1 MQSSYIKN
9 LDNIKKIHFIGIG
22 GSGMFPI
29 ARILKEKVYE
39 ITGSDIYES
48 DTIEKVRNIG
58 ITVSMEQKEE
68 NIVDQDLVVFSA
80 AIKDE
85 NPEIIAAKNKNIPM
99 IERSVMLGIIF
110 KDYKNSIGVAGTHG
124 KTTTT
129 SMITSI
135 LIDAGKDPTAVIGG
149 TLNKIKGN
157 SCLGKSDIIVG
168 EACEYVDSFLELYPY
183 CSVITN
189 VDSDHLDYFKTFD
202 NVKKSFRQFAS
213 QTSGLLVVNGDDKNA
228 RECVKD
234 LETKAIFFGFSKNN
248 DYYADNILFNEF
260 QMATFSIMHKDEEIA
275 NISLSVPGKHN
286 IYNAMAAFL
295 VSKNLGAETEKI
307 CESLKNFKGAHRRF
321 EILEKINGITVADDF
336 AHHPTEI
343 ESTLNFVKKMNFK
356 RVWTVFQPHTYSRTF
371 MFINEFAKALS
382 ISDKVVISDILPVI
396 EFNIYG
402 INSENLVNK
411 IPNAVYVPIFEEI
424 ADFIVNNATSGDLVL
439 TMGGGNVYKCADMIV
454 SRLKKSF

>member
-1 MQSSYIKN
+1 MQSSDIKN

-29 ARILKEKVYE
+29 ARILKEKGYE

-157 SCLGKSDIIVG
+157 SHLGKSDIIVG
-168 EACEYVDSFLELYPY
+168 EACEYVDSFLKLYPY

-213 QTSGLLVVNGDDKNA
+213 QTSGILVVNGDDENA
-228 RECVKD
+228 RECVDNLKIK
-234 LETKAIFFGFSKNN
+234 TVFFGFSKNN
-248 DYYADNILFNEF
+248 DYYADNIVFNEL
-260 QMATFSIMHKDEEIA
+260 QMATFSIMHKDKKIA
-275 NISLSVPGKHN
+275 DVSLSVPGKHN
-286 IYNAMAAFL
+286 IYNALAAFL
-295 VSKNLGAETEKI
+295 VAENLGVETEKI
-307 CESLKNFKGAHRRF
+307 CEALKNFKGAHRRF
-321 EILEKINGITVADDF
+321 EILERINGITIADDF

-356 RVWTVFQPHTYSRTF
+356 RVWTIFQPHTYSRTF

-382 ISDKVVISDILPVI
+382 ISDKVVISDILPVR
-396 EFNIYG
+396 EVNVYNIH
-402 INSENLVNK
+402 SEDLVNK
-411 IPNAVYVPIFEEI
+411 VPNAVYVPTFEEI
-424 ADFIVNNATSGDLVL
+424 ADFIVNNAISGDLVL

-454 SRLKKSF
+454 SRLKKLF

>member
-1 MQSSYIKN
+1 MQSSDIKN
-9 LDNIKKIHFIGIG
+9 LDNIRKIHFIGIG

-29 ARILKEKVYE
+29 ARILKEKGYE

-48 DTIEKVRNIG
+48 DAIEKVRNIG

-85 NPEIIAAKNKNIPM
+85 NPEIIATKNKNIPM

-157 SCLGKSDIIVG
+157 SHLGKSDIIVG

-189 VDSDHLDYFKTFD
+189 VDSDHLDYFKTLD

-213 QTSGLLVVNGDDKNA
+213 QTSGILVVNGDDENA
-228 RECVKD
+228 RECVDNLKIK
-234 LETKAIFFGFSKNN
+234 TVFFGFSKNN
-248 DYYADNILFNEF
+248 DYYADNIVFNEL
-260 QMATFSIMHKDEEIA
+260 QMATFSIMHKDKKIA
-275 NISLSVPGKHN
+275 DVSLSVPGKHN

-307 CESLKNFKGAHRRF
+307 CEALKNFKGAHRRF
-321 EILEKINGITVADDF
+321 EILERINGITIADDF

-356 RVWTVFQPHTYSRTF
+356 KVWTVFQPHTYSRTF

-382 ISDKVVISDILPVI
+382 ISDKVVISDILPVR
-396 EFNIYG
+396 EVNVY
-402 INSENLVNK
+402 NVHSEDLVNK
-411 IPNAVYVPIFEEI
+411 IPNAVYVPTFEEI
-424 ADFIVNNATSGDLVL
+424 ADFMANNATSGDLVL

-454 SRLKKSF
+454 SRLKKLF

>member
-1 MQSSYIKN
+1 MQSSDIKN

-29 ARILKEKVYE
+29 ARILKEKGYE

-157 SCLGKSDIIVG
+157 SHLGKSDVIVG

-213 QTSGLLVVNGDDKNA
+213 QTSGILVVNGDDENA
-228 RECVKD
+228 RECVDNLKIK
-234 LETKAIFFGFSKNN
+234 TVFFGFSKNN
-248 DYYADNILFNEF
+248 DYYANNIVFNEL
-260 QMATFSIMHKDEEIA
+260 QMATFSIMHKDKKIA
-275 NISLSVPGKHN
+275 DVSLSVPGKHN
-286 IYNAMAAFL
+286 IYNALAAFL
-295 VSKNLGAETEKI
+295 VAENLGVETEKI
-307 CESLKNFKGAHRRF
+307 CEALKNFKGAHRRF
-321 EILEKINGITVADDF
+321 EILERINGITIADDF

-356 RVWTVFQPHTYSRTF
+356 KVWTIFQPHTYSRTF
-371 MFINEFAKALS
+371 MFIKEFAKALS
-382 ISDKVVISDILPVI
+382 ISDKVVISDILPVR
-396 EFNIYG
+396 EVNVY
-402 INSENLVNK
+402 NVHSEDLVNK
-411 IPNAVYVPIFEEI
+411 ISNAVYVPTFEEI

-454 SRLKKSF
+454 SRLKKLF

>member
-1 MQSSYIKN
+1 
-9 LDNIKKIHFIGIG
+9 
-22 GSGMFPI
+22 
-29 ARILKEKVYE
+29 
-39 ITGSDIYES
+39 
-48 DTIEKVRNIG
+48 
-58 ITVSMEQKEE
+58 
-68 NIVDQDLVVFSA
+68 
-80 AIKDE
+80 
-85 NPEIIAAKNKNIPM
+85 
-99 IERSVMLGIIF
+99 
-110 KDYKNSIGVAGTHG
+110 
-124 KTTTT
+124 
-129 SMITSI
+129 
-135 LIDAGKDPTAVIGG
+135 
-149 TLNKIKGN
+149 
-157 SCLGKSDIIVG
+157 
-168 EACEYVDSFLELYPY
+168 
-183 CSVITN
+183 
-189 VDSDHLDYFKTFD
+189 
-202 NVKKSFRQFAS
+202 
-213 QTSGLLVVNGDDKNA
+213 
-228 RECVKD
+228 
-234 LETKAIFFGFSKNN
+234 
-248 DYYADNILFNEF
+248 
-260 QMATFSIMHKDEEIA
+260 MATFSIMHKDEKIA

-382 ISDKVVISDILPVI
+382 ISDKVVISDILPVR
-396 EFNIYG
+396 EVNIYG

-411 IPNAVYVPIFEEI
+411 IPNAVYVPTFEEI

>member
-1 MQSSYIKN
+1 MQSSDIKN
-9 LDNIKKIHFIGIG
+9 LDNIRKIHFIGIG

-29 ARILKEKVYE
+29 ARILKEKGYE

-85 NPEIIAAKNKNIPM
+85 NPEIIATKNKNIPM

-157 SCLGKSDIIVG
+157 SHLGKSDIIVG

-213 QTSGLLVVNGDDKNA
+213 QTSGILVVNGDDENA
-228 RECVKD
+228 RECVDNLKIK
-234 LETKAIFFGFSKNN
+234 TVFFGFSKNN
-248 DYYADNILFNEF
+248 DYYADNIVFNEL
-260 QMATFSIMHKDEEIA
+260 QMATFSIMHKDKKIA
-275 NISLSVPGKHN
+275 DVSLSVPGKHN

-307 CESLKNFKGAHRRF
+307 CEALKNFKGAHRRF
-321 EILEKINGITVADDF
+321 EILERINGITIADDF

-356 RVWTVFQPHTYSRTF
+356 KVWTVFQPHTYSRTF

-382 ISDKVVISDILPVI
+382 ISDKVVISDILPVR
-396 EFNIYG
+396 EVNVY
-402 INSENLVNK
+402 NVHSEDLVNK
-411 IPNAVYVPIFEEI
+411 IPNAVYVPTFEKI
-424 ADFIVNNATSGDLVL
+424 ADFIANNATSGDLVL

-454 SRLKKSF
+454 SRLKKLF

>member
-1 MQSSYIKN
+1 MQSSNIKN

-29 ARILKEKVYE
+29 ARILKEKGYE

-157 SCLGKSDIIVG
+157 SHLGKSDIIVG
-168 EACEYVDSFLELYPY
+168 EACEYVDSFLKLYPY

-213 QTSGLLVVNGDDKNA
+213 QTSGILVVNGDDENA
-228 RECVKD
+228 RECVDNLKIK
-234 LETKAIFFGFSKNN
+234 TVFFGFSKNN
-248 DYYADNILFNEF
+248 DYYADNIVFNEL
-260 QMATFSIMHKDEEIA
+260 QMATFSIMHKDKKIA
-275 NISLSVPGKHN
+275 DVSLSVPGKHN
-286 IYNAMAAFL
+286 IYNALAAFL
-295 VSKNLGAETEKI
+295 VAENLGVETEKI
-307 CESLKNFKGAHRRF
+307 CEALKNFKGAHRRF
-321 EILEKINGITVADDF
+321 EILERINDITIADDF
-336 AHHPTEI
+336 AHHPIEI

-356 RVWTVFQPHTYSRTF
+356 RVWTIFQPHTYSRTF

-382 ISDKVVISDILPVI
+382 ISDKVVISDILPVR
-396 EFNIYG
+396 EVNVYNIH
-402 INSENLVNK
+402 SEDLVNK
-411 IPNAVYVPIFEEI
+411 VPNAVYVPTFEEI

-454 SRLKKSF
+454 SRLKKLF